1 MRRKGQPRDLAEVF
15 RRATRCKEF
24 PEHMQSG
31 HDLPEMDEH
40 FAQLLRRLDVAEARQ
55 VKYPVPFKRSPG

>member
-1 MRRKGQPRDLAEVF
+1 MRRKGQPRGLAEVF
-15 RRATRCKEF
+15 RRATRRKEL

-31 HDLPEMDEH
+31 HDLPETDEH

-55 VKYPVPFKRSPG
+55 VKYPVPFQRSPG